1 MEKKIH
7 IEKQG
12 YTYSCIWECEFDRNI
27 REDAK
32 IKRFVDSIDIVTP
45 GGRTLHLIS
54 PSYVDRS
61 PKFSITIFGC
71 PRTVFPVLLIYG
83 YSEVTS

>member
-1 MEKKIH
+1 LEKKIH

-45 GGRTLHLIS
+45 LEPRDASTQGEHEFV
-54 PSYVDRS
+54 VD
-61 PKFSITIFGC
+61 
-71 PRTVFPVLLIYG
+71 LYG
-83 YSEVTS
+83 